1 MTGHVFVVGA
11 DLRRLVCDDVLVP
24 TDRSLRVTPSWRG
37 LLPDDVVT
45 SEDHGGVCLDLRWRG
60 YERVLELPG
69 RRAGDPGRSLWL
81 VDTVHED
88 ERDPDDALRW
98 LVDGAREALAA
109 VARREVPDPV
119 QGRARRLVALPALGT
134 GWGGAAGQRGTL
146 LQRLLPVLREGA
158 AEHGFDVAL
167 VLRGPSDLAAAQ
179 RVRRA
184 EAGSCWDLP
193 AHLRE
198 LAEDLGERARRGQLA
213 AFVGAGVSAAAGLPT
228 WEQLLDELAERSGL
242 DDALRAGLS
251 GLPAQD
257 AAALLARE
265 LGREQLEG
273 FVKERFGPGHYAL
286 AHALLAD
293 LPVQEFVTTNYDPL
307 VELAAADIGRDL
319 SVLPFDDAVPG
330 RPWLLKLHGD
340 AAHPESVVLTREEYL
355 QFGDTRAALAGV
367 LHSLLLTRHVLFVG
381 TSMQDD
387 DLIRIAHQVRS
398 ATRAP
403 GAAPR
408 QRSGTVLALLDDP
421 ARARLWEQD
430 VQTVAIA
437 PADTPP
443 AEAARLLEVLL
454 DCIGCL
460 STPPTGYLLDPAY
473 RGMLSAEERALA
485 EALRQVERTVPEGAS
500 SSAVGEVTALLRRL
514 GSRVCTP
521 AGPPPDEASAPRDD
535 RLQEQRPG

>member
-1 MTGHVFVVGA
+1 MSGHVFVVGA

-24 TDRSLRVTPSWRG
+24 TDRSLRVTTEWRR
-37 LLPDDVVT
+37 LLPDVLVG
-45 SEDHGGVCLDLRWRG
+45 SEDRNGVCLDLGWDG
-60 YERVLELPG
+60 DERVLEVPD
-69 RRAGDPGRSLWL
+69 RRAGEPGRQLWL
-81 VDTVHED
+81 VDTVD
-88 ERDPDDALRW
+88 DRERDPEDALRW

-109 VARREVPDPV
+109 VARREVPTPV
-119 QGRARRLVALPALGT
+119 HGRARRLVALPALGT

-146 LQRLLPVLREGA
+146 LQRLLPVLREA
-158 AEHGFDVAL
+158 AQAHDFDVAL

-184 EAGSCWDLP
+184 EAGSWDLP
-193 AHLRE
+193 GHLGE
-198 LAEDLGERARRGQLA
+198 LAGDLGERAGRGQLA
-213 AFVGAGVSAAAGLPT
+213 VFVGAGVSAAAGLPT

-251 GLPAQD
+251 RLPAQD
-257 AAALLARE
+257 SAALLARE
-265 LGREQLEG
+265 LGREALEG
-273 FVKERFGPGHYAL
+273 FVKERFGPGGYAL
-286 AHALLAD
+286 AHALIAD

-307 VELAAADIGRDL
+307 VELAAADIGREL
-319 SVLPFDDAVPG
+319 SVLPFDEAAPG

-403 GAAPR
+403 GAGPR
-408 QRSGTVLALLDDP
+408 QRSGTVLALLEDP

-437 PADTPP
+437 PTDTPP
-443 AEAARLLEVLL
+443 VEAARLLEVLL

-473 RGMLSAEERALA
+473 RGMLSDEERALA
-485 EALRQVERTVPEGAS
+485 EALQQVERTVPEGAS
-500 SSAVGEVTALLRRL
+500 SSAVGEVVALLRRL
-514 GSRVCTP
+514 GSQVCAP
-521 AGPPPDEASAPRDD
+521 GGPPSDEASAPRDD
-535 RLQEQRPG
+535 RLQQQRPG